1 MPIIVDMIK
10 RLQNKTSIAV
20 ERSTRNRLA
29 KLGQKDEIFDDILK
43 KLLPKEVRKNE

>member
-29 KLGQKDEIFDDILK
+29 KLGHKDEIFDDILK
-43 KLLPKEVRKNE
+43 RLLTETGET